1 MPENILEYIVT
12 DAFLQLWLTADTS
25 KVTEKLPNDA
35 IRTKEMWL
43 PELVAQFEDGEVPDC
58 IIVHEPDVRT
68 NNTGEFHYGNAKE
81 PTVSIKEMI
90 ILWGS
95 KNPSDDRDSDLYSL
109 NRSVG
114 PARIVLT
121 DVKKWHD
128 SGLIHRRRGDAV
140 TCKQATFTWA
150 KNGNYVRP
158 DGPYH
163 ISLRMFQAEGDK
175 GEVTNIRLG
184 SLVPSWATVNNRK
197 LTQIAVRDVIKKNK
211 LRVNLLAFETVF
223 LDEGDELIF
232 LTEIAE

>member
-12 DAFLQLWLTADTS
+12 DAYLQLWMTADVS
-25 KVTEKLPNDA
+25 KGTTELPNEA

-43 PELVAQFEDGEVPDC
+43 PELVAQFEEGEVPDC
-58 IIVHEPDVRT
+58 IIVHEPVFHT
-68 NNTGEFHYGNAKE
+68 NSVGAFHYGDTKE

-90 ILWGS
+90 VLWG
-95 KNPSDDRDSDLYSL
+95 KPNTDDDRDSDLYSL
-109 NRSVG
+109 DRKSG

-128 SGLIHRRRGDAV
+128 NGLIHRRRGDAL
-140 TCKQATFTWA
+140 TCKQSTFTWA
-150 KNGNYVRP
+150 KNGNYVRA

-163 ISLRMFQAEGDK
+163 ISLRGFQARGTK
-175 GEVTNIRLG
+175 GEVTDIRLG

-211 LRVNLLAFETVF
+211 LKVNLLAFDSVF